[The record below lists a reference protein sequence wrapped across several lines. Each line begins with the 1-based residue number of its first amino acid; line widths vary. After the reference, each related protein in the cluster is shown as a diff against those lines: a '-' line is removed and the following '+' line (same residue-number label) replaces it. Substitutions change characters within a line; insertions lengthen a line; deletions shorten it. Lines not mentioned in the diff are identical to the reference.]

1 MITKPI
7 AKINLGLNV
16 VERRPDGYHNLETVF
31 YPVPICDALE
41 VFEMDEQ
48 FPSAVDCD
56 LKVTNIHIDGDEQRN
71 LVVRAYNLLKQDFPA
86 LPRVHAHL
94 NKGIP
99 TQAGMG
105 GGSSDCGFMITLLNQ
120 MFGLGLSDQQMIDY
134 AARLGADCAF
144 FILNKPCYAEGIGEK
159 LSPVSLNLSGWYIGI
174 VRPDVPVSTK
184 EAYSLITPKRPAH
197 NCRDIVALSVD
208 QWRNQLVNDFEE
220 GIFQLHPELGEVK
233 QQLYDLG
240 AVYAAMSGS
249 GSALFGLFREPV
261 TLPFGD
267 MFTWFSPLST
277 NI

>member
-1 MITKPI
+1 MLTMLNELCGLHLTK
-7 AKINLGLNV
+7 
-16 VERRPDGYHNLETVF
+16 
-31 YPVPICDALE
+31 
-41 VFEMDEQ
+41 EQ
-48 FPSAVDCD
+48 
-56 LKVTNIHIDGDEQRN
+56 LRG
-71 LVVRAYNLLKQDFPA
+71 
-86 LPRVHAHL
+86 
-94 NKGIP
+94 
-99 TQAGMG
+99 
-105 GGSSDCGFMITLLNQ
+105 
-120 MFGLGLSDQQMIDY
+120 Y

-144 FILNKPCYAEGIGEK
+144 FIDPQPQYAEGIGEK
-159 LSPVSLNLSGWYIGI
+159 LSPVSLNLGGWYIGI

-261 TLPFGD
+261 ALPFGD